1 MPKFLL
7 QESHYAGTYSNPFK
21 YQGKGVKYSKWVTVR
36 AAIDQRQ
43 AELLWQEFQERRD
56 QKQLQRYRVVFG
68 GKVIVNPRGSV
79 YASELAL
86 GGQVTH
92 MRFVKKLP
100 GGEL

>member
-21 YQGKGVKYSKWVTVR
+21 YRGKGVKYSKWVTVR
-36 AAIDQRQ
+36 A
-43 AELLWQEFQERRD
+43 
-56 QKQLQRYRVVFG
+56 
-68 GKVIVNPRGSV
+68 
-79 YASELAL
+79 
-86 GGQVTH
+86 GQVTH